1 MKSRLSKLD
10 KIIVGAGLLI
20 IILVFVYAQFL
31 SLTPLK
37 SDLAS
42 KQQEQK
48 TEQKLLDIMTKKQTD
63 SQKTEPENTSEL
75 QKKLPVMPL
84 QEQFILDLE
93 KAETVSSSQIKSM
106 SFTKDADVTPPGNE
120 TTEANTGSNQGA
132 IQNQGTTNQANA
144 QNQSASQ
151 TQPQTATNPGT
162 NNQATAQ
169 QPNAAAA
176 PNGLKKITVQL
187 QVESQTYGDL
197 EKFIE
202 TLESLPRIVV
212 VEAINYS
219 GGEEVTTLDQE
230 KQPLSYS
237 LTVSAFYMPTLTDL
251 AGQLPKIEAPAPAGK
266 DNPLSQFP
274 ETATTQP

>member
-75 QKKLPVMPL
+75 QKQLPVMPL

-93 KAETVSSSQIKSM
+93 KAETVSNSQIKSM
-106 SFTKDADVTPPGNE
+106 SFTKDADVTPLANE
-120 TTEANTGSNQGA
+120 TTAANTGSNQGA
-132 IQNQGTTNQANA
+132 AQNQGTTNQANA
-144 QNQSASQ
+144 QNQSTSQ
-151 TQPQTATNPGT
+151 TLNTTNQGT
-162 NNQATAQ
+162 NNQAAAQ
-169 QPNAAAA
+169 QPATGTA

-230 KQPLSYS
+230 KKPLSYS
-237 LTVSAFYMPTLTDL
+237 LTVSAFYMPGLTDL

-266 DNPLSQFP
+266 DNPLSQFA